1 LGGIDALNLRSAMTL
16 FHRAA
21 PDEAVFSRV
30 LEWFFG
36 GAPDPGHG
44 PAARGQVRGERR
56 WGRSAPASG
65 PPDLPDPDRSP
76 APRVQR
82 RRLMSE
88 R

>member
-1 LGGIDALNLRSAMTL
+1 MGGIDALNLRSAMTL

-44 PAARGQVRGERR
+44 PAARGQVRGE
-56 WGRSAPASG
+56 GAGDG
-65 PPDLPDPDRSP
+65 PPPPP
-76 APRVQR
+76 AHLTCRIPIDHPPRGCNDDA
-82 RRLMSE
+82 
-88 R
+88 